1 MKEYVRTILD
11 YPVKGIQFRDITTL
25 LQDAG
30 HFKQV
35 IDEMTNPWKNLDID
49 AVLSIESRGFIMAG
63 AIAYHIGA
71 AFIPLR
77 KPDKLPGETF
87 KVSYTLEYG
96 STEMHIHKDAL
107 DNHKNL
113 LIIDDLIATGGT
125 AEAAAKLIEISGGNT
140 IWIDNA
146 YASSNN
152 DSGIATDSNFDG
164 VLWIRSPDCRGNGEH
179 GIEIG
184 GTNHNKIH
192 ISTPH
197 CAHNS
202 QSSSGTYSG
211 IFAVGANHDIQII
224 GGQCGGDMFGNTA
237 GQTPNN
243 ASMTQKSGIWFT
255 SNNNL
260 RILINSVDVTNNK
273 VNAINWETSGNN
285 VAAASHN
292 YIQHCLGYST
302 GQTTFPG
309 TAQ

>member
-113 LIIDDLIATGGT
+113 LIIDDLLATGGT
-125 AEAAAKLIEISGGNT
+125 ALAAIDLIDMFEESGGDVARLLNQY
-140 IWIDNA
+140 DLRV
-146 YASSNN
+146 
-152 DSGIATDSNFDG
+152 D
-164 VLWIRSPDCRGNGEH
+164 LNG
-179 GIEIG
+179 
-184 GTNHNKIH
+184 
-192 ISTPH
+192 
-197 CAHNS
+197 
-202 QSSSGTYSG
+202 
-211 IFAVGANHDIQII
+211 
-224 GGQCGGDMFGNTA
+224 A
-237 GQTPNN
+237 GQLEN
-243 ASMTQKSGIWFT
+243 IE
-255 SNNNL
+255 L
-260 RILINSVDVTNNK
+260 IIL
-273 VNAINWETSGNN
+273 ETE
-285 VAAASHN
+285 
-292 YIQHCLGYST
+292 
-302 GQTTFPG
+302 
-309 TAQ
+309 TADAE